1 MALICA
7 AAIAVTAA
15 SISVRKINCTVVS
28 GQAHF
33 CTLPTVIIDAGHGGL
48 TYTKKSS
55 DVKNIID
62 TLGIPEKVERF
73 TIRERRFITNEFGK
87 EVALPVCE
95 MIIE

>member
-1 MALICA
+1 MCA

-48 TYTKKSS
+48 PNTTDY
-55 DVKNIID
+55 VKM
-62 TLGIPEKVERF
+62 
-73 TIRERRFITNEFGK
+73 
-87 EVALPVCE
+87 LP
-95 MIIE
+95 